1 MDNSEVTL
9 QPLPTAAVDR
19 LHDYERLK
27 LELASILRQMLAL
40 INSQR
45 NSEGYRKCQ
54 ELLARL
60 ADDRFTLAVVGQFSR
75 GKSSLM
81 NAILGMDRLP
91 VGLVPLTSVITKV
104 AYGNPERVIIQ
115 YAGSQLRT
123 EARIDELPEYVTE
136 SGNPGNEKE
145 IAAAEVQLPSDF
157 LRRGL
162 YFVDTPGVGSV
173 ITANTM
179 TTEAFLPS
187 ADAVIFVTSFDSPL
201 GREELEF
208 LLKVREHVG
217 KIFFVVNKSDLVSPS
232 QREQVLAFLRNKLK
246 AVLSLSEPRL
256 FPVSAL
262 LGLRAK
268 LTGSAEQLEQA
279 GLPELEESLTEFL
292 TSDKTLEFLLRTCK
306 LAMSLGGE
314 LQTNSSSPNPPSE
327 NNLSLTK
334 ERKTTQDA
342 THASFSELLDSLW
355 EFRKSLVEKSLIK
368 EQKNALP
375 PRPHQGIPDAELME
389 ATRQP
394 CIVCS
399 YTADVMFKFMAKFQF
414 EILVNAETRS
424 QLAEN
429 GGLCSL
435 HTWQYS
441 GIASPQGIS
450 GSYFKVLMTLSRKL
464 SALTESESLQVDGLH
479 TKNLVT
485 NAKKCRACREQQV
498 TQERAIQKILDD
510 FATQHEALGG
520 ALPVLCLP
528 HLSLLLEK
536 VSNLS
541 LAKRL
546 IAFESALFERLAEN
560 MERYA
565 LKHDALRR
573 HLQSKDEE
581 VAYHRALSQLVGD
594 KRLNSPWQI
603 EYIL

>member
-1 MDNSEVTL
+1 MENNGITL
-9 QPLPTAAVDR
+9 NPLPSRAVDR

-27 LELASILRQMLAL
+27 LELASMLRQTLAL

-45 NSEGYRKCQ
+45 SHEAHRKCQ

-104 AYGNPERVIIQ
+104 AYGNPERVMIY
-115 YAGSQLRT
+115 YAGSQMRT
-123 EARIDELPEYVTE
+123 EARLDELPEYVTE

-173 ITANTM
+173 ITANTL

-217 KIFFVVNKSDLVSPS
+217 KIFFVVNKADLVSAA
-232 QREQVLAFLRNKLK
+232 QREQVLGFLRNKLK

-268 LTGSAEQLEQA
+268 LTGSTEQLEQS
-279 GLPELEESLTEFL
+279 GLPEVEESLTEFL
-292 TSDKTLEFLLRTCK
+292 TSDKTVEFLLRTCK
-306 LAMSLGGE
+306 LAMSLVGE
-314 LQTNSSSPNPPSE
+314 LQMNSGSPDAPAEEIESGM
-327 NNLSLTK
+327 TDK
-334 ERKTTQDA
+334 KTTHDA
-342 THASFSELLDSLW
+342 PRASFTELLDSLW
-355 EFRKSLVEKSLIK
+355 EFRKGLIETSPSE
-368 EQKNALP
+368 EQKPAFA
-375 PRPHQGIPDAELME
+375 PRHHQTMTDAELMQ

-394 CIVCS
+394 CVVCS
-399 YTADVMFKFMAKFQF
+399 QTADAMFKFMAKFQF

-441 GIASPQGIS
+441 GISSPQGIS

-464 SALTESESLQVDGLH
+464 SALTESEAPQIDGLR

-485 NAKKCRACREQQV
+485 DPKKCRACHEQVV

-510 FATQHEALGG
+510 FANRHEASGG
-520 ALPVLCLP
+520 TLPVLCLP

-536 VSNLS
+536 VNNSA

-546 IAFESALFERLAEN
+546 IAFESVLFERLAEN

-573 HLQSKDEE
+573 YLQSKDEE

-603 EYIL
+603 EYLL

>member
-1 MDNSEVTL
+1 MENNEVKPH
-9 QPLPTAAVDR
+9 PLPSPAVER
-19 LHDYERLK
+19 LRDYERLK
-27 LELASILRQMLAL
+27 LQLASILRQTLAS

-45 NSEGYRKCQ
+45 SADPHRKCQ

-81 NAILGMDRLP
+81 NSILGMDRLP

-104 AYGNPERVIIQ
+104 AYGNPERVMIH
-115 YAGSQLRT
+115 YAASQLRT
-123 EARIDELPEYVTE
+123 EARIDELPDYVTE
-136 SGNPGNEKE
+136 FGNPGNEKE

-157 LRRGL
+157 LRRGM

-217 KIFFVVNKSDLVSPS
+217 KIFFVVNKSDLVSTS
-232 QREQVLAFLRNKLK
+232 QREQVLAFLRNRLT
-246 AVLSLSEPRL
+246 AVLALSEPRL

-262 LGLRAK
+262 LGLQAK
-268 LTGSAEQLEQA
+268 LTNSEGQLA
-279 GLPELEESLTEFL
+279 HSGLPELEESLTAFL

-306 LAMSLGGE
+306 LAMSLVGE
-314 LQTNSSSPNPPSE
+314 LQMNSSLPRPPSAE
-327 NNLSLTK
+327 NLSGTT
-334 ERKTTQDA
+334 EQKTAQDE
-342 THASFSELLDSLW
+342 TSASFTGLLDSLW
-355 EFRKSLVEKSLIK
+355 EFRKGLIEKSPTQ
-368 EQKNALP
+368 EQTLALP
-375 PRPHQGIPDAELME
+375 AGDSHRIPEIELME

-394 CIVCS
+394 CVVCS
-399 YTADVMFKFMAKFQF
+399 FTADVMFRFMAKFQF

-424 QLAEN
+424 QLAES

-464 SALTESESLQVDGLH
+464 GELTKSELSQVTGLR
-479 TKNLVT
+479 TRNLVT
-485 NAKKCRACREQQV
+485 DAKKCRACREQRV
-498 TQERAIQKILDD
+498 TEERAIQKLLDD
-510 FATQHEALGG
+510 FGTNPEISSGSP
-520 ALPVLCLP
+520 PVLCLP
-528 HLSLLLEK
+528 HLSLLLERL
-536 VSNLS
+536 SDFS

-546 IAFESALFERLAEN
+546 IAFESALLERLAEN

-573 HLQSKDEE
+573 YLQSKDEE

-594 KRLNSPWQI
+594 KRLNSPWHI

>member
-1 MDNSEVTL
+1 MESNQITL
-9 QPLPTAAVDR
+9 NPLPSRAVDR

-27 LELASILRQMLAL
+27 LKLASILRQTLAL

-45 NSEGYRKCQ
+45 NYEAHRKCQ

-104 AYGNPERVIIQ
+104 AYGNPERVMIQ
-115 YAGSQLRT
+115 YAGTQFGT
-123 EARIDELPEYVTE
+123 EARIDELPMYVTE
-136 SGNPGNEKE
+136 TGNPGNQMD

-173 ITANTM
+173 ITENTK

-187 ADAVIFVTSFDSPL
+187 ADAVIFITSFDSPL

-208 LLKVREHVG
+208 LFKVREHVG
-217 KIFFVVNKSDLVSPS
+217 KIFFVVNKSDLVSTA
-232 QREQVLAFLRNKLK
+232 QREQVLSFLRNKLK

-262 LGLRAK
+262 LGLQAK
-268 LTGSAEQLEQA
+268 LTGSADQLTQS

-292 TSDKTLEFLLRTCK
+292 TSDKTVEFLLRTSK
-306 LAMSLGGE
+306 LAMSLVGE
-314 LQTNSSSPNPPSE
+314 LQMTSSSPGAPSDE
-327 NNLSLTK
+327 NVSGTK
-334 ERKTTQDA
+334 GKGTTQDA
-342 THASFSELLDSLW
+342 AHASFEELLDSLW
-355 EFRKSLVEKSLIK
+355 AFRKGLIEDSPTK
-368 EQKNALP
+368 DQKAALAQTH
-375 PRPHQGIPDAELME
+375 HQRMPDAELMQ
-389 ATRQP
+389 ATRQS
-394 CIVCS
+394 CVVCS
-399 YTADVMFKFMAKFQF
+399 HTADVMFKFMAKFQF

-441 GIASPQGIS
+441 GISSPQGIS

-464 SALTESESLQVDGLH
+464 NALTESDSSQVDGLR
-479 TKNLVT
+479 TKDLVT
-485 NAKKCRACREQQV
+485 DAKKCRACREQQV
-498 TQERAIQKILDD
+498 TQERAIQKLLDD
-510 FATQHEALGG
+510 FATNHDAVSG
-520 ALPVLCLP
+520 AVPVLCLP

-536 VSNLS
+536 VNDQA

-573 HLQSKDEE
+573 YLQSKDEE

-603 EYIL
+603 EYLL